1 MRRRPRRAIAK
12 RTEARLDVR
21 HHRQERDAN
30 LTTTSQPNPTGGS
43 PGGSSGMGRA
53 GPGPTPDRTDAG
65 TITVCVYGYGDQ
77 DRGNRCGDGI
87 RLRKRLWG
95 PQRVGYGASARRTRA
110 LARREGA
117 QDGSGGA
124 QSTLVE
130 VDEAPVVERCA
141 EGTWKRREDREE
153 GG

>member
-1 MRRRPRRAIAK
+1 VNTQILPRF
-12 RTEARLDVR
+12 
-21 HHRQERDAN
+21 
-30 LTTTSQPNPTGGS
+30 
-43 PGGSSGMGRA
+43 PGFPQNRGCGHGSGMGRA

-65 TITVCVYGYGDQ
+65 TITIYRYGYGDQ
-77 DRGNRCGDGI
+77 VRGNRCGDGI
-87 RLRKRLWG
+87 RVRDRLWD